1 MSSDDRDP
9 VQAAY
14 EGEVDLYDVATWE
27 ARTGLDSVAVRV
39 HSVLRTAKS
48 WALILLAAA
57 LFVAE
62 LIFVGLLVID
72 TPLLGLLSVL
82 SVIPAL
88 VLAAYLWYGDPT
100 RREPLDTLAVTFLLS
115 VLFASFAA
123 VVNSSLLPAFELLPA
138 VGLPLFFFL
147 VVGPIEESVKWLAV
161 RVHAYRSDSFRTV
174 VDGVVYGA
182 IAGLGFAT
190 IENVFYIVDAFLM
203 TAQTGGGLQI
213 QRTVQTA
220 TARAFVG
227 PGHVIYS
234 AFAGYYLGLA
244 RYNPGQRGPIVV
256 KGLLVAVAIHALYNT
271 LVSTFQ
277 FPGLLFVLF
286 VVVYDGI
293 WLAVLF
299 RKVARYRR
307 YYQRAQA
314 NLPAEGAGPE

>member
-14 EGEVDLYDVATWE
+14 EGEADLYDVATWDD
-27 ARTGLDSVAVRV
+27 RNGLDALAVRV
-39 HSVLRTAKS
+39 HAALRAAKS

-62 LIFVGLLVID
+62 LVFVGLLVLD
-72 TPLLGLLSVL
+72 TPLIGLLSVL

-88 VLAAYLWYGDPT
+88 LLAAYLWYGDPT
-100 RREPLDTLAVTFLLS
+100 RREPLDTMAVTFLLS

-147 VVGPIEESVKWLAV
+147 VVGPIEETVKWLAI

-203 TAQTGGGLQI
+203 TAQAGGPEI

-277 FPGLLFVLF
+277 FPGLSFVLF
-286 VVVYDGI
+286 VVVYDGV
-293 WLAVLF
+293 WLAILF

-314 NLPAEGAGPE
+314 GLPADGAGPE

>member
-14 EGEVDLYDVATWE
+14 EGEVDLYDVATWDD
-27 ARTGLDSVAVRV
+27 RSGLDALAVRV
-39 HSVLRTAKS
+39 HAALRAVKS
-48 WALILLAAA
+48 WILILLAGA
-57 LFVAE
+57 LFFAE
-62 LIFVGLLVID
+62 LIFVGLLVLD
-72 TPLLGLLSVL
+72 TPLIGLLSIF

-88 VLAAYLWYGDPT
+88 LLAAYLWYGDPT
-100 RREPLDTLAVTFLLS
+100 RREPLDTMAVTFLLS

-147 VVGPIEESVKWLAV
+147 VVGPIEETVKWLAI

-182 IAGLGFAT
+182 IAGLGFAA

-203 TAQTGGGLQI
+203 TAQAGGPEI

-244 RYNPGQRGPIVV
+244 RYNPEQRGPIVV

-277 FPGLLFVLF
+277 FPGLSFVLF

-293 WLAVLF
+293 WLAILF

-307 YYQRAQA
+307 YYQRARA
-314 NLPAEGAGPE
+314 GLPADEAAPE

>member
-14 EGEVDLYDVATWE
+14 EGEDDLYDVATWD
-27 ARTGLDSVAVRV
+27 ARTGLDAVAVLV
-39 HSVLRTAKS
+39 HTTLRAAKS
-48 WALILLAAA
+48 WVLILLAGA
-57 LFVAE
+57 LFFAE

-72 TPLLGLLSVL
+72 TPLIGLLSIL

-88 VLAAYLWYGDPT
+88 LLAAYLWYGDPT
-100 RREPLDTLAVTFLLS
+100 RREPLDTMAVTFLLS

-147 VVGPIEESVKWLAV
+147 VVGPIEETVKWLAI

-182 IAGLGFAT
+182 IAGLGFAA

-203 TAQTGGGLQI
+203 TAQAGGPQI
-213 QRTVQTA
+213 QQTVQTA

-244 RYNPGQRGPIVV
+244 RYNPKQRGPIVV

-271 LVSTFQ
+271 LVSAFQ
-277 FPGLLFVLF
+277 FPGLAFVLF

-293 WLAVLF
+293 WLAILF

-314 NLPAEGAGPE
+314 NLPADGAGPE